1 MGFSKSLLGSQRTLM
16 ASNGPQ
22 WVKIGLHK
30 WTWFFFVSMF
40 QWIAIIFWSKPRFPP
55 SSWHRISVSSI
66 RDVFLLFFY
75 GFLSVVDRGRLPPRD
90 WPLQTAIQTG
100 YWIRDVL
107 FGVERWLL
115 AEVFF
120 SFFSFFFYSSF
131 VGWMIA
137 ATELRGCLFR
147 VTRHFGGNQFDVIR
161 RKLISTHDT
170 LWLVAGGLMVAS
182 GWSEEE
188 KKRPSCQKWKPQRGI
203 ASLAPSL
210 VDSKQQSLWFS
221 QPHRKT
227 EMNQ

>member
-30 WTWFFFVSMF
+30 WTWFFFCVHVSVNCNHF
-40 QWIAIIFWSKPRFPP
+40 LVQTAFSSIVLASNQRQLDSRCVFTVFFTVFCRSSTEDDCLLAIGLSKPPFKLG
-55 SSWHRISVSSI
+55 IEYET
-66 RDVFLLFFY
+66 FF
-75 GFLSVVDRGRLPPRD
+75 
-90 WPLQTAIQTG
+90 
-100 YWIRDVL
+100 

-188 KKRPSCQKWKPQRGI
+188 KKNDPPAKNGSRSEE
-203 ASLAPSL
+203 SL
-210 VDSKQQSLWFS
+210 
-221 QPHRKT
+221 H
-227 EMNQ
+227 